1 MGSTDGR
8 RWERSPA
15 AGGSSAAMPSA
26 PAGHSYLRLR
36 FSEGRQQLILDMS
49 GLRDPNG
56 YTPTILR
63 AAVRRG
69 QPLWSWSGSN

>member
-1 MGSTDGR
+1 
-8 RWERSPA
+8 
-15 AGGSSAAMPSA
+15 MPSA

-49 GLRDPNG
+49 RLRDPNG

-69 QPLWSWSGSN
+69 QPLWSWSGSD